1 MLLNSERF
9 VQVCARRGLD
19 GLVATSKE
27 NVYYASEYL
36 GFGQW
41 ILPGSQAYV
50 VLAANS
56 APRPRVVCGV
66 GDADM
71 ALEAPLDAD
80 RYETFGT
87 FFFEEGPG
95 VLQPDHGH
103 AHDRAAAPSPPDDP
117 PTSGAHRPVLVT
129 RDATALSDD
138 ALLHALELGDVV
150 LAYDA
155 PRPPA
160 ALRSVQRAVAG
171 PFDSELAAAGQ
182 AVILDR
188 RRGVHGVI
196 ALAWRRELRT
206 SGPGDA
212 RLRDF
217 AEAWLGRGATA
228 G

>member
-1 MLLNSERF
+1 
-9 VQVCARRGLD
+9 VRRSRQAVVALAIAGLASAACVA
-19 GLVATSKE
+19 LV
-27 NVYYASEYL
+27 
-36 GFGQW
+36 W
-41 ILPGSQAYV
+41 ILATRDSSSVQ
-50 VLAANS
+50 
-56 APRPRVVCGV
+56 APR
-66 GDADM
+66 
-71 ALEAPLDAD
+71 
-80 RYETFGT
+80 
-87 FFFEEGPG
+87 GPG

-196 ALAWRRELRT
+196 ALAWRRELRADD
-206 SGPGDA
+206 SSDP

-217 AEAWLGRGATA
+217 ADAWLGRGAAA